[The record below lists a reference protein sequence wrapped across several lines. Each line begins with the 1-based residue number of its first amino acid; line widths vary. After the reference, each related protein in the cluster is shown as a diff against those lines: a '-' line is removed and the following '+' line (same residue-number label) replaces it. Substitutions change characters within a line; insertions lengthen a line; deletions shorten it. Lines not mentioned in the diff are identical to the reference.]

1 MYWSSHSFWF
11 SFTDFEVRTTVC
23 RIFNVTMEMLWAFL
37 WMVTLECHVRV
48 SSHCS
53 MVTLQVRLLHVVVTL
68 FHKIYSLFIHINI
81 VGEPKR
87 QDPKAFWE
95 VSLRNFQPLHNS
107 TIKKTSKINSWGFI
121 PCFYCTD
128 NCEVMSNFWG
138 IESYPHDLAVLLCS
152 CEALK
157 SDNVN

>member
-1 MYWSSHSFWF
+1 MYRSSHSFWF
-11 SFTDFEVRTTVC
+11 SFTDFEVRTTVRC
-23 RIFNVTMEMLWAFL
+23 RIFNVTMEMFLAFL

-68 FHKIYSLFIHINI
+68 FHKINSLFIHINI

-87 QDPKAFWE
+87 QDPKALWE

-107 TIKKTSKINSWGFI
+107 TIKKTSKINS
-121 PCFYCTD
+121 
-128 NCEVMSNFWG
+128 CEV
-138 IESYPHDLAVLLCS
+138 SYHASIALTTVKLWAIFEGLRATHMTLQS
-152 CEALK
+152 CCAG
-157 SDNVN
+157 VRP